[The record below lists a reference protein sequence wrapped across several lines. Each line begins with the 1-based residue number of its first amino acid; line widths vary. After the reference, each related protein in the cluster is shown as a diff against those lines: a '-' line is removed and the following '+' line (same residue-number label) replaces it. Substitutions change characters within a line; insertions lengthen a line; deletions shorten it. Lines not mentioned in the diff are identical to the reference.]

1 MSTIKILLVILLCI
15 FILYNLY
22 FAFIKI
28 EPFNETILIEDTIY
42 GKMKCF
48 KGDKIICG
56 SLINNKSWEPH
67 ILDILKKIIKKTQ
80 IS

>member
-1 MSTIKILLVILLCI
+1 MKIKKINKNLKYFLIIIIVLLVTILLYIILNI
-15 FILYNLY
+15 H
-22 FAFIKI
+22 KKV

-56 SLINNKSWEPH
+56 SLINNKSWEP
-67 ILDILKKIIKKTQ
+67 IY
-80 IS
+80 